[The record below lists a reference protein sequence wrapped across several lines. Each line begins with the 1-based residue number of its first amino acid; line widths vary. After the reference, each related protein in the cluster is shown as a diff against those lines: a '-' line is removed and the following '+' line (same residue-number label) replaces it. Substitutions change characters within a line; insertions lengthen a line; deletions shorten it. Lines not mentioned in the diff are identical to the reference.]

1 MESIC
6 NSAHGNWIERFHFLK
21 HQDHQDQ
28 RLWSCSVVRHGLLL
42 LSPRYPSAW
51 PRQDGFVSL
60 KHIQNIFLVVTEKK
74 QPQHIPWLLELPRT
88 RSSVAGQW
96 CRCSQLAAEERK
108 LRPAPWWMGA
118 PRDMVMA
125 QGCAFG
131 DRRRTTPDFAEK
143 WCELVKNQW
152 VIFFFSDLLVET
164 SSGWWLS
171 QATLLKNMSSSVG
184 IMTFPIYGKIKFM
197 FQTTNQYIMINNGII
212 TSQSP
217 WPHGFPVDHMFQ
229 TTNQSWNQWLLKS
242 SAWSS
247 GPADPITERFHEAQ
261 LS

>member
-6 NSAHGNWIERFHFLK
+6 NSAHGTWIERFHFLK

-152 VIFFFSDLLVET
+152 VIFFSVIC
-164 SSGWWLS
+164 
-171 QATLLKNMSSSVG
+171 LLKPVLVG
-184 IMTFPIYGKIKFM
+184 GWVKP
-197 FQTTNQYIMINNGII
+197 
-212 TSQSP
+212 P
-217 WPHGFPVDHMFQ
+217 
-229 TTNQSWNQWLLKS
+229 L
-242 SAWSS
+242 
-247 GPADPITERFHEAQ
+247 
-261 LS
+261 